1 MNAGTVVEVCAL
13 LVTVAV
19 LRVAFVLGYRNLWR
33 RFVALFVAVL
43 AFELMCDPLWQTSLP
58 HRWAFLFGDIS
69 WIMVL
74 LYGSLYGLTML
85 VVDNGYRE
93 LSERQR
99 FWSYLLVLLG
109 LWIPVEAILVS
120 IGVRTFPHLVTESS
134 LSGANIPLTPL
145 PIEGIFAMPVF
156 SMLILGFYRYIR
168 RVWTLETTGA
178 DVPGSFGSDQAH
190 RTMRGV
196 ATCLG
201 YLGIAITLLAAVQ
214 MGYGTVAAISNTGV
228 TVHRLSET
236 AFYIALPIVL
246 ILWKRSLWSKG
257 AA

>member
-1 MNAGTVVEVCAL
+1 MNAGTIVEGGAL
-13 LVTVAV
+13 LVTGAV
-19 LRVAFVLGYRNLWR
+19 VGIASVLGYRNLWR
-33 RFVALFVAVL
+33 RFVALFVAIL
-43 AFELMCDPLWQTSLP
+43 AFELMCDPLWQTHLP

-69 WIMVL
+69 WVMVL

-85 VVDNGYRE
+85 MVDNGYRE

-109 LWIPVEAILVS
+109 LWIPVEAVLVS
-120 IGVRTFPHLVTESS
+120 IGVRTFPPLVTESS
-134 LSGANIPLTPL
+134 LSGAHIPFTSL

-168 RVWTLETTGA
+168 RVWTLETTRA
-178 DVPGSFGSDQAH
+178 DVPKSLRFDQAR

-201 YLGIAITLLAAVQ
+201 YLGIAITLLAAAQ
-214 MGYGTVAAISNTGV
+214 MGYGMVAAHATTGM
-228 TVHRLSET
+228 TIYRLSET

-246 ILWKRSLWSKG
+246 IVWKRSLWSKK
-257 AA
+257 AM